1 MRGRKESEKKNR
13 KGLGGQR
20 EWIMKRKLKNGNRSK
35 KRREH
40 REDRGGWKEKKA
52 KKNLKTG
59 DEEYD

>member
-1 MRGRKESEKKNR
+1 
-13 KGLGGQR
+13 
-20 EWIMKRKLKNGNRSK
+20 MKRKLKNGNRPK

-52 KKNLKTG
+52 KKKLKTG